1 MLLCFFDR
9 KADIINKIKTFK
21 KMPRLSRTKEENEV
35 FIHFNQRF
43 WTNSFEKLLNSIC
56 NNMEKPSVGK

>member
-35 FIHFNQRF
+35 FIHFNPKILDQQLRE
-43 WTNSFEKLLNSIC
+43 TVE
-56 NNMEKPSVGK
+56 